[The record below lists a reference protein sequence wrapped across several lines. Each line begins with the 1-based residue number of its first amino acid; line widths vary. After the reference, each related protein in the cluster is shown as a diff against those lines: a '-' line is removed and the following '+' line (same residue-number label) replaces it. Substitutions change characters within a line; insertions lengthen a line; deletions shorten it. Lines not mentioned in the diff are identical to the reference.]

1 MRMHAGCM
9 CAFKPFFHYGAHSPL
24 LLLAAT
30 ATMDID
36 DLMKETFSA
45 ILVDAKLERSVVIQ
59 VIPFQSSLLLCA
71 PWR

>member
-1 MRMHAGCM
+1 MYEHICVCM
-9 CAFKPFFHYGAHSPL
+9 CAAS
-24 LLLAAT
+24 

-59 VIPFQSSLLLCA
+59 VHKHEYVLGKISD
-71 PWR
+71 

>member
-1 MRMHAGCM
+1 M
-9 CAFKPFFHYGAHSPL
+9 CAAS
-24 LLLAAT
+24 

-59 VIPFQSSLLLCA
+59 VHKHEYVLRKNSD
-71 PWR
+71 